1 MINGAPLCFR
11 FAQNWVAVE
20 DMIEVVL
27 GPYLTLDPICGCSA
41 AILAKAE
48 RTTFTPPLSDA
59 FMASKMR
66 AFTKKRQWLG
76 REVIISVIA
85 L

>member
-1 MINGAPLCFR
+1 MINGVPLSFR
-11 FAQNWVAVE
+11 FALNWVDVE
-20 DMIEVVL
+20 DRIEAVL
-27 GPYLTLDPICGCSA
+27 DRYFTKDPICGCSA

-48 RTTFTPPLSDA
+48 CTTSTPPISDA

-76 REVIISVIA
+76 REAMISVIA
-85 L
+85 S